1 MYRYAF
7 SFTMKLTITLLQRV
21 ATFYMWKVKQKDGG
35 INRNTFD
42 CCYGYYVTTNQ
53 LTKINK
59 SCWPDFTSL
68 PCHSVFKSFSKV
80 TICYCISLRLVKV
93 SSLEI

>member
-7 SFTMKLTITLLQRV
+7 SFTMKLTATLLQRV
-21 ATFYMWKVKQKDGG
+21 ATFYMWKVKQKDDG
-35 INRNTFD
+35 INRNTFG

-53 LTKINK
+53 QTKINK

-68 PCHSVFKSFSKV
+68 HVIVFSKAFQKLLFV
-80 TICYCISLRLVKV
+80 IVFP
-93 SSLEI
+93 